1 MSASNIYMQR
11 AVELSELA
19 YRSGK
24 GLPIGCV
31 IARGGQ
37 IIGQGHNEI
46 FVRSNPTAHA
56 EMVAIERACASLR
69 SLDLAGSE
77 LYTTLEPCPMC
88 LAGVYWAKVGV
99 VYFANSS
106 HDAREAGFDD
116 NFILEE
122 LTRPPE
128 QRRIPTVSAP
138 SADALRVLREWREQG
153 RSASQPWANEDGS

>member
-1 MSASNIYMQR
+1 MAASNEYMQR

-31 IARGGQ
+31 IARDGQ
-37 IIGQGHNEI
+37 IIGEGHNEI

-69 SLDLAGSE
+69 SLDLGGSE

-88 LAGVYWAKVGV
+88 LAGVYWAKVGI

-106 HDAREAGFDD
+106 RDAREAGFDD
-116 NFILEE
+116 NFILQE
-122 LTRPPE
+122 LTRAPE
-128 QRRIPTVSAP
+128 ARRIPTVSAP
-138 SADALRVLREWREQG
+138 SADALRVLREWRQRG
-153 RSASQPWANEDGS
+153 LSAAQPWTEEGGS